1 MISIVI
7 PLYNKEEQIAHTLQS
22 VFAQTFQ
29 DFEIVIVDD
38 GSTDNSVKEVKKF
51 DDPRVLLIQ
60 QSNAGVSAA
69 RNRGI
74 EEANGELI
82 AFLDAD
88 DEWMPEFLQTILQLK
103 KIYFNCKVWATSY
116 FNSWN
121 GNLLPIT
128 LRKIPFFEESGI
140 LTNYFKVATYS
151 HPPICSISVAV
162 DKQVL
167 KSIGGFPVGIKSGE
181 DLLTWARLAVETNIA
196 YSTRPLAIY
205 NMGEGYI
212 LSNLP
217 PRRQDVGDPVGKE
230 LVKLLDRYPDKKAL
244 KQYISHWH
252 KMRASVAVRC
262 GETMEVMKEVFLALK
277 YNVLNLKVIFFFF
290 LMLLPS
296 KLRAYIINRY

>member
-7 PLYNKEEQIAHTLQS
+7 PLYNKEKQIAHTLQS

-38 GSTDNSVKEVKKF
+38 GSTDNSVMEVKKF

-103 KIYFNCKVWATSY
+103 KIYFNCKVWATPY

>member
-7 PLYNKEEQIAHTLQS
+7 PLYNKEKQIAHTLQS

-38 GSTDNSVKEVKKF
+38 GSTDNSVMEVKKF

-217 PRRQDVGDPVGKE
+217 PRRPEVGDPVGKD

>member
-7 PLYNKEEQIAHTLQS
+7 PLYNKEKQIAHTLQS

-38 GSTDNSVKEVKKF
+38 GSTDNSVMEVKKF

-128 LRKIPFFEESGI
+128 LRKIPF
-140 LTNYFKVATYS
+140 
-151 HPPICSISVAV
+151 
-162 DKQVL
+162 L
-167 KSIGGFPVGIKSGE
+167 K
-181 DLLTWARLAVETNIA
+181 
-196 YSTRPLAIY
+196 
-205 NMGEGYI
+205 
-212 LSNLP
+212 NL
-217 PRRQDVGDPVGKE
+217 V
-230 LVKLLDRYPDKKAL
+230 Y
-244 KQYISHWH
+244 
-252 KMRASVAVRC
+252 
-262 GETMEVMKEVFLALK
+262 
-277 YNVLNLKVIFFFF
+277 
-290 LMLLPS
+290 
-296 KLRAYIINRY
+296 

>member
-7 PLYNKEEQIAHTLQS
+7 PLYNKEKQIAHTLQS

-38 GSTDNSVKEVKKF
+38 GSTDNSVMEVKKF

-277 YNVLNLKVIFFFF
+277 YNVFNLKVIFFFF